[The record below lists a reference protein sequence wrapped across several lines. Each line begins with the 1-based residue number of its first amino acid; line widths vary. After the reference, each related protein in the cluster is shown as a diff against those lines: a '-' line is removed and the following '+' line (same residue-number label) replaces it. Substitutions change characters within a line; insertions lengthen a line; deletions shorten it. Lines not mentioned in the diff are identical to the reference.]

1 MVDYSRFAHIDDS
14 SSDDDDVAMEHVKH
28 VAREVLGRPG
38 GPQQNIDEMLESFR
52 AGEARRRPEDHP
64 LLPPPRFD
72 VGARVMCCV
81 EEDEEM
87 WLTGT
92 VIRHWAQQEG
102 MVCPYVVQVDEDR
115 GEIWVHEDSESAI
128 RALETCHIVKRRPPA
143 SLSKALLEGIGDG
156 VARDLITACAAGDL
170 KEVKRLVEMDVPA
183 SIDIKDEYPL
193 LDEACPVSKC
203 VALKNDQLDVWGTA
217 FLASLKSEKIER
229 SALSGAFA
237 GGAKRTQGKLPVVHE
252 LIKAA
257 AAKGY
262 TTLGATK
269 GRDGRRALL
278 WAADAAND
286 EEAAALV
293 AAVRAAGARDLD
305 ADVALAR
312 ASTRGRGALVAALL
326 ADWSANRSVAPA
338 LHRAAD
344 AGHAEI
350 VKALLARA
358 RDVDAET
365 ARGSTALALA
375 LDKGRLDCVRAL
387 LEAGAD
393 PLRDKTR
400 LSLRVAG
407 VDVETARAYVGAL
420 TTLAITRPEDVAAE
434 LAACVAAAPS
444 SAVARILRE
453 GERALAPVLA
463 EPADDGLAG
472 LSVKALK
479 ALAAERGVD
488 ISRCCEKS
496 EIVALLRAAPAP
508 PPPPPA
514 PTPEPAAPPANATS
528 KKNAKKRR
536 KKRASAARQAA
547 AAAAA
552 ALENADASLAHF
564 DELAAAIDD
573 EGEAEPLDEIE
584 LAAVAAAEEGI
595 GAKTLRRGLAA
606 VQAAEEAGVDAV
618 ARARELEAVL
628 SEFAQPDVETVSL
641 DANDD
646 DATTDDTDADG
657 ADPAVRALLT
667 RLDLVR
673 FLDTF
678 RENEVD
684 AASLPKLTSADL
696 AEMRIPI
703 GPRRL
708 ILDALAETDAS
719 RRPRR
724 KSAGR
729 RGRVI
734 VS

>member
-1 MVDYSRFAHIDDS
+1 MG
-14 SSDDDDVAMEHVKH
+14 
-28 VAREVLGRPG
+28 GRRGERRG
-38 GPQQNIDEMLESFR
+38 G
-52 AGEARRRPEDHP
+52 GGARRG
-64 LLPPPRFD
+64 
-72 VGARVMCCV
+72 GAR
-81 EEDEEM
+81 
-87 WLTGT
+87 
-92 VIRHWAQQEG
+92 R
-102 MVCPYVVQVDEDR
+102 
-115 GEIWVHEDSESAI
+115 
-128 RALETCHIVKRRPPA
+128 
-143 SLSKALLEGIGDG
+143 
-156 VARDLITACAAGDL
+156 
-170 KEVKRLVEMDVPA
+170 
-183 SIDIKDEYPL
+183 
-193 LDEACPVSKC
+193 
-203 VALKNDQLDVWGTA
+203 
-217 FLASLKSEKIER
+217 
-229 SALSGAFA
+229 
-237 GGAKRTQGKLPVVHE
+237 
-252 LIKAA
+252 
-257 AAKGY
+257 
-262 TTLGATK
+262 
-269 GRDGRRALL
+269 
-278 WAADAAND
+278 
-286 EEAAALV
+286 
-293 AAVRAAGARDLD
+293 GARDLD

-326 ADWSANRSVAPA
+326 ADWSPNRSVAPA

-407 VDVETARAYVGAL
+407 VDVATAKAYVGAL

-444 SAVARILRE
+444 SAVARVLRE

-514 PTPEPAAPPANATS
+514 PAPEPAAPPANATS

-657 ADPAVRALLT
+657 ADPAVGAL
-667 RLDLVR
+667 
-673 FLDTF
+673 
-678 RENEVD
+678 
-684 AASLPKLTSADL
+684 
-696 AEMRIPI
+696 
-703 GPRRL
+703 
-708 ILDALAETDAS
+708 
-719 RRPRR
+719 
-724 KSAGR
+724 
-729 RGRVI
+729 
-734 VS
+734 

>member
-14 SSDDDDVAMEHVKH
+14 SSDEDDMAMEHVKH

-38 GPQQNIDEMLESFR
+38 GPQQNIDEMLETFR
-52 AGEARRRPEDHP
+52 QGEARRRPEDHP

-72 VGARVMCCV
+72 VGSRVMCCV
-81 EEDEEM
+81 EEEEEI

-92 VIRHWAQQEG
+92 VVRHWAQQEG
-102 MVCPYVVQVDEDR
+102 IVCPYVVQVDEDR
-115 GEIWVHEDSESAI
+115 GEVWVHEDSESAI
-128 RALETCHIVKRRPPA
+128 RALEKCEIVKKRPPA
-143 SLSKALLEGIGDG
+143 SLGKALLQGIGDC
-156 VARDLITACAAGDL
+156 VPRDLIVACAAGDV
-170 KEVKRLVEMDVPA
+170 KEVKRLVLLDVPLTVA
-183 SIDIKDEYPL
+183 IKDEYPL

-203 VALKNDQLDVWGTA
+203 VALENDQLDVWGTA

-257 AAKGY
+257 ASKGL
-262 TTLGATK
+262 TKLGATK

-312 ASTRGRGALVAALL
+312 AATRGRGALVAALL
-326 ADWSANRSVAPA
+326 ADWSPNRSVAPA

-350 VKALLARA
+350 VKALLVRA

-375 LDKGRLDCVRAL
+375 LDKGRLDCVSAL
-387 LEAGAD
+387 LAAGAD

-400 LSLRVAG
+400 LSLRITG
-407 VDVETARAYVGAL
+407 VDVATAIAYVGAL

-434 LAACVAAAPS
+434 LGACAAAAPS
-444 SAVARILRE
+444 AAVARILGE

-514 PTPEPAAPPANATS
+514 PEPAAPPANATS

-552 ALENADASLAHF
+552 A
-564 DELAAAIDD
+564 
-573 EGEAEPLDEIE
+573 
-584 LAAVAAAEEGI
+584 
-595 GAKTLRRGLAA
+595 
-606 VQAAEEAGVDAV
+606 
-618 ARARELEAVL
+618 
-628 SEFAQPDVETVSL
+628 
-641 DANDD
+641 
-646 DATTDDTDADG
+646 
-657 ADPAVRALLT
+657 
-667 RLDLVR
+667 
-673 FLDTF
+673 
-678 RENEVD
+678 
-684 AASLPKLTSADL
+684 
-696 AEMRIPI
+696 
-703 GPRRL
+703 
-708 ILDALAETDAS
+708 
-719 RRPRR
+719 
-724 KSAGR
+724 
-729 RGRVI
+729 
-734 VS
+734 

>member
-1 MVDYSRFAHIDDS
+1 
-14 SSDDDDVAMEHVKH
+14 
-28 VAREVLGRPG
+28 
-38 GPQQNIDEMLESFR
+38 
-52 AGEARRRPEDHP
+52 
-64 LLPPPRFD
+64 
-72 VGARVMCCV
+72 MCCV
-81 EEDEEM
+81 EEDEEI

-92 VIRHWAQQEG
+92 VVRHWAQQEG
-102 MVCPYVVQVDEDR
+102 LVCPYVVQVDEDR
-115 GEIWVHEDSESAI
+115 GEVWVHEDSESAI
-128 RALETCHIVKRRPPA
+128 RALEKCEIVKKRPPQTLA
-143 SLSKALLEGIGDG
+143 RALYEGIGDC
-156 VARDLITACAAGDL
+156 VPRDLIVACAAGDVR
-170 KEVKRLVEMDVPA
+170 EVKRLVSLDVPLTVA
-183 SIDIKDEYPL
+183 IKDEYPL

-203 VALKNDQLDVWGTA
+203 VALEHGRLDVWGTA

-237 GGAKRTQGKLPVVHE
+237 GGAKRTSGKLPVVHE

-312 ASTRGRGALVAALL
+312 AATRGRGAFVAALL
-326 ADWSANRSVAPA
+326 ADWSPNRSVAPA

-344 AGHAEI
+344 AGHVEI

-375 LDKGRLDCVRAL
+375 LDKGRLGCVSAL
-387 LEAGAD
+387 LAAGAD

-400 LSLRVAG
+400 LSLRITG
-407 VDVETARAYVGAL
+407 VDVATAKAYVGAL

-434 LAACVAAAPS
+434 LAACLAAAPS

-472 LSVKALK
+472 LGVKALK

-646 DATTDDTDADG
+646 DATTDDNDADG

>member
-1 MVDYSRFAHIDDS
+1 M
-14 SSDDDDVAMEHVKH
+14 
-28 VAREVLGRPG
+28 
-38 GPQQNIDEMLESFR
+38 
-52 AGEARRRPEDHP
+52 
-64 LLPPPRFD
+64 
-72 VGARVMCCV
+72 
-81 EEDEEM
+81 
-87 WLTGT
+87 
-92 VIRHWAQQEG
+92 
-102 MVCPYVVQVDEDR
+102 
-115 GEIWVHEDSESAI
+115 
-128 RALETCHIVKRRPPA
+128 
-143 SLSKALLEGIGDG
+143 
-156 VARDLITACAAGDL
+156 
-170 KEVKRLVEMDVPA
+170 
-183 SIDIKDEYPL
+183 
-193 LDEACPVSKC
+193 
-203 VALKNDQLDVWGTA
+203 
-217 FLASLKSEKIER
+217 
-229 SALSGAFA
+229 
-237 GGAKRTQGKLPVVHE
+237 
-252 LIKAA
+252 
-257 AAKGY
+257 
-262 TTLGATK
+262 
-269 GRDGRRALL
+269 
-278 WAADAAND
+278 
-286 EEAAALV
+286 
-293 AAVRAAGARDLD
+293 
-305 ADVALAR
+305 
-312 ASTRGRGALVAALL
+312 
-326 ADWSANRSVAPA
+326 
-338 LHRAAD
+338 
-344 AGHAEI
+344 
-350 VKALLARA
+350 KALLARA

-407 VDVETARAYVGAL
+407 VDVETAKAYVGAL

-472 LSVKALK
+472 LGVKALK

-508 PPPPPA
+508 PPPPAPA
-514 PTPEPAAPPANATS
+514 PEPAAPPANATS

-646 DATTDDTDADG
+646 EATTDDTDADG

-684 AASLPKLTSADL
+684 AASLPKLTSEDL

-724 KSAGR
+724 KSGR

>member
-1 MVDYSRFAHIDDS
+1 M
-14 SSDDDDVAMEHVKH
+14 
-28 VAREVLGRPG
+28 
-38 GPQQNIDEMLESFR
+38 
-52 AGEARRRPEDHP
+52 
-64 LLPPPRFD
+64 
-72 VGARVMCCV
+72 
-81 EEDEEM
+81 
-87 WLTGT
+87 
-92 VIRHWAQQEG
+92 
-102 MVCPYVVQVDEDR
+102 
-115 GEIWVHEDSESAI
+115 
-128 RALETCHIVKRRPPA
+128 
-143 SLSKALLEGIGDG
+143 
-156 VARDLITACAAGDL
+156 
-170 KEVKRLVEMDVPA
+170 
-183 SIDIKDEYPL
+183 
-193 LDEACPVSKC
+193 SKC
-203 VALKNDQLDVWGTA
+203 VALDNGQLDVWGTA

-237 GGAKRTQGKLPVVHE
+237 GGAKRTSGKLPVVHE

-257 AAKGY
+257 ASKGL
-262 TTLGATK
+262 TKLGATK

-312 ASTRGRGALVAALL
+312 AATRGRGALVAALL
-326 ADWSANRSVAPA
+326 ADWSPNRSVAPA

-400 LSLRVAG
+400 LSLRVTG
-407 VDVETARAYVGAL
+407 VDVATARAYVGAL

-434 LAACVAAAPS
+434 LGACVAAAPS
-444 SAVARILRE
+444 AAVARILRE

-514 PTPEPAAPPANATS
+514 PEPAAPPANATS
-528 KKNAKKRR
+528 KKNATKRR

-646 DATTDDTDADG
+646 DATTSENDADG

-708 ILDALAETDAS
+708 ILDALAEADAP

>member
-1 MVDYSRFAHIDDS
+1 M
-14 SSDDDDVAMEHVKH
+14 
-28 VAREVLGRPG
+28 
-38 GPQQNIDEMLESFR
+38 
-52 AGEARRRPEDHP
+52 
-64 LLPPPRFD
+64 
-72 VGARVMCCV
+72 
-81 EEDEEM
+81 
-87 WLTGT
+87 
-92 VIRHWAQQEG
+92 
-102 MVCPYVVQVDEDR
+102 
-115 GEIWVHEDSESAI
+115 
-128 RALETCHIVKRRPPA
+128 
-143 SLSKALLEGIGDG
+143 
-156 VARDLITACAAGDL
+156 
-170 KEVKRLVEMDVPA
+170 
-183 SIDIKDEYPL
+183 
-193 LDEACPVSKC
+193 
-203 VALKNDQLDVWGTA
+203 
-217 FLASLKSEKIER
+217 
-229 SALSGAFA
+229 
-237 GGAKRTQGKLPVVHE
+237 
-252 LIKAA
+252 
-257 AAKGY
+257 
-262 TTLGATK
+262 
-269 GRDGRRALL
+269 
-278 WAADAAND
+278 
-286 EEAAALV
+286 
-293 AAVRAAGARDLD
+293 
-305 ADVALAR
+305 
-312 ASTRGRGALVAALL
+312 
-326 ADWSANRSVAPA
+326 
-338 LHRAAD
+338 
-344 AGHAEI
+344 
-350 VKALLARA
+350 
-358 RDVDAET
+358 
-365 ARGSTALALA
+365 
-375 LDKGRLDCVRAL
+375 
-387 LEAGAD
+387 
-393 PLRDKTR
+393 RDKTR
-400 LSLRVAG
+400 LSLRMTG
-407 VDVETARAYVGAL
+407 VDVATAKAYVGAL

-496 EIVALLRAAPAP
+496 EIVALLRAAGPAP
-508 PPPPPA
+508 PPRPHPPNLPRRRPTPPP
-514 PTPEPAAPPANATS
+514 
-528 KKNAKKRR
+528 RR
-536 KKRASAARQAA
+536 TRRSGEKARSAARQAA

-552 ALENADASLAHF
+552 ALENADASLARF

-657 ADPAVRALLT
+657 ADPAVKALLT